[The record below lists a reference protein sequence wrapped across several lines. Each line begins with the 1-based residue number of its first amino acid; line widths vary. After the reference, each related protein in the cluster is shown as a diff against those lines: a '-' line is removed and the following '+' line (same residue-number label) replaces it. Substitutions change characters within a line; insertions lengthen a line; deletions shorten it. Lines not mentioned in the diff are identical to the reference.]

1 MWLISKTLQA
11 TPSLKDALTASS
23 PSILVSLCHRCKLCE
38 ASQYTRWGQKISAY
52 LLSTKWD
59 GLEVT
64 CRLYIVSAGI
74 AHTSPNRLRSSPSIR
89 LLTCMKHGKCN
100 EIPPLALIAPS
111 PTPRAAQVAWEAYNI
126 PATNDFSTT
135 TNLFPSG
142 PLEWR
147 SFLIQAQNRVPVNQ
161 ARSSNVAEYD
171 NAETPGALFTFGNI
185 DSPNDNAVAFARKRP
200 ASRAGS
206 FQSGSTQ
213 HTGPQCKSSLSTHRH
228 SWLLAPVHL
237 PSSGTCN

>member
-1 MWLISKTLQA
+1 
-11 TPSLKDALTASS
+11 
-23 PSILVSLCHRCKLCE
+23 
-38 ASQYTRWGQKISAY
+38 
-52 LLSTKWD
+52 
-59 GLEVT
+59 
-64 CRLYIVSAGI
+64 
-74 AHTSPNRLRSSPSIR
+74 
-89 LLTCMKHGKCN
+89 MKHGQYHQFL
-100 EIPPLALIAPS
+100 PLALIAPS
-111 PTPRAAQVAWEAYNI
+111 PIPRTAQVAWEAYNI

-185 DSPNDNAVAFARKRP
+185 DSPNDNAVAFARNRP
-200 ASRAGS
+200 ASIAGS